1 MDWDDLYEDSWELYK
16 KICNTILPVYVGTDV
31 GFTTDTKYLT
41 LMQRGT
47 VVRLAHRC
55 YIFCIKEGALRSS
68 GCWVDRF
75 GETFTPLEFLAEIED
90 AAEVGHCPWLINNG
104 AHNR

>member
-1 MDWDDLYEDSWELYK
+1 MRKMGWDDLYEDSWELYK

-31 GFTTDTKYLT
+31 GFTADTKYLT

-55 YIFCIKEGALRSS
+55 YIFALKKAHYVVV
-68 GCWVDRF
+68 GGWV
-75 GETFTPLEFLAEIED
+75 
-90 AAEVGHCPWLINNG
+90 W
-104 AHNR
+104 